1 MSASLSAKARFFS
14 QTWSTMPSRS
24 ITSLAALYIWVGL
37 RYHIPYQGE
46 TKKSKKQKNI
56 SSSDTGDKHL
66 FRGNAEM
73 TKKNELS
80 FKNSTQFP
88 LPDQILSN

>member
-37 RYHIPYQGE
+37 RYHILYQGE
-46 TKKSKKQKNI
+46 TKKSKKKKK

-66 FRGNAEM
+66 FRRNAEM
-73 TKKNELS
+73 TMKN
-80 FKNSTQFP
+80 
-88 LPDQILSN
+88 